1 MLPNWA
7 DDDSRTSNAGHNH
20 NNLRRRGHWTIRRA
34 EKAYSGRSSVGVWPV
49 RKPMS
54 SQCQVGMYREVPP
67 PYRFPHWP
75 QSSEGFVQVPSLSFP
90 VAVDCS
96 QVQTGLGVRP
106 TTPSSSSPGRCLC
119 HFGAIASSSTR
130 HRTASL
136 NTNQRTPR
144 EKATASTE
152 VWQQPT
158 WCTWLETNGS
168 NGSRCHAR
176 SWACSPVADREVGRS
191 TSNTLP
197 FFKRPRARQGST
209 RRSAPCGCSRDLCR
223 RLGAGH
229 AQIIRTSVVPVPT
242 ERW

>member
-1 MLPNWA
+1 MA
-7 DDDSRTSNAGHNH
+7 
-20 NNLRRRGHWTIRRA
+20 
-34 EKAYSGRSSVGVWPV
+34 
-49 RKPMS
+49 
-54 SQCQVGMYREVPP
+54 QCQVGMYREVPQ

-90 VAVDCS
+90 VPVKDTDWTWGSVDD
-96 QVQTGLGVRP
+96 
-106 TTPSSSSPGRCLC
+106 PSLSSPGRWLC
-119 HFGAIASSSTR
+119 HLGAIASSSTR

-136 NTNQRTPR
+136 NTSQRKPR

-176 SWACSPVADREVGRS
+176 SSACSPVADRGRS
-191 TSNTLP
+191 TFDPSLSE
-197 FFKRPRARQGST
+197 PRGQQGST
-209 RRSAPCGCSRDLCR
+209 RRSAPCGCSRDLSR

-229 AQIIRTSVVPVPT
+229 AQIIRTSVVPVPA